1 MTTYNKLPYSNQFER
16 GHSFNWAGHWKEGKY
31 YYNDSYVTDFVVY
44 NNAVL
49 VCRKNHMSSSELE
62 PKIIYIDGKISDVDS
77 SYWEFVLGLDNKG
90 IVSSSSYISSATEED
105 KALDDSVVIG
115 EPYLKIIYLSGAY
128 AYIPAKDLAIGI
140 NVGLPMMTQQMLDY
154 LPEESA
160 VDDYVLIPDETD
172 ITDNGLGGTYLNILF
187 SAIRKLQ
194 AEVVRLKNSFRFGI
208 DSYTGTDTVSSEIV
222 SEYSSIQEDEPLWSI
237 EEDDLSEISDATI
250 DFEDPFIQLEPRSAI
265 NYDSTGYAEILTSA
279 STTEAISNAYK
290 EITDTKIFLYLTVDK
305 PNIIINLKERFDL
318 NSDISIDLNSIV
330 SNYNTLNEKYNICI
344 LVSRKMLLEEDN
356 TEYGKNYIWI
366 SIGYFNTNRIIKE
379 GYYNL
384 YTNSLQKNLYEISGK
399 YYINSVTFNSLS
411 IYKFNAYSKY
421 QDFSHEV
428 IQSQPDDSGYKY
440 RAAHI
445 TIRAV
450 KSLSELE
457 SITDRLQINELVW
470 QDDQNILWINGKNGP
485 VPISGSSI
493 KPDSGM
499 TEQEMIDKL
508 EELGIVYID
517 NNGLQLSNISDVTF
531 INSDTNKKFKFTVD
545 SEGNLNSQE
554 LPASTLANR
563 VASLSPELSTNE
575 EIRGFVAKLFA
586 TENNI
591 NPTTGGDLKLNSDR
605 IKIGAIYAPLVG
617 DTKFGCSHG
626 YIELENTSDK
636 DFPLEGCY
644 LHYVHPNET
653 NDSIFD
659 CEHLALDGILPA
671 WGTYLIRCKKYAD
684 PELDEDVFINVN
696 SFDKEWY
703 INGELLDLTHNTTAF
718 YGFAL
723 TYGNEVN
730 GSEVGA
736 ATVFKKSNSA
746 DTKAPYFY
754 VYNFIDAIFFNK
766 HPATTAGTWGKNTCS
781 SYSNTITKN
790 TFELDPAKQAYQALT
805 QYDSSRIR
813 LDNVTNDIQYLNLDK
828 EYIEF
833 PNSDDKYPVN
843 LFTPK
848 SSKEH
853 KNVSVDKTKLDKNKP
868 NMVTCSFG
876 IDIYTTRTFNWISCG
891 EFDEYV
897 FIKNGENNW
906 LKFESYKSGDENKT
920 MSSENIARKEFGSV
934 AINSIYKRIVGN
946 FPGDGTHY
954 TSHKCIIQF
963 NFGLPTDIK
972 TVYTYIV
979 GRADKN
985 GNPDFEHCSEE
996 YTFTLYPTSYT
1007 PRIYQITDQQGFH
1020 WIEYQV
1026 WAAAANKINE
1036 RIISDTINEN
1046 IIPILINT
1054 GDMTQNGTRI
1064 NEWLDYYNAGKV
1076 LFNHLEQMNVVGN
1089 NDLCDTNINI
1099 LGTGDDIGKSNGYYF
1114 HVFYCY
1120 EVNEDNLPVIT
1131 RDSDEVIKYI
1141 PSLYY
1146 FDSNNYRFIMI
1157 NSELTYENCN
1167 NWFDKHYNGQVVNVY
1182 TGWAIPVSGNSAG
1195 YCDNFTTIYTMIYR
1209 MLNTKNTKNAIA
1221 VCHEMPFTVITK
1233 DGLTTQA
1240 NVYGNYRS
1248 LSKATNGFK
1257 ASLVGSHTNQLTGS
1271 DIKAPHWLSR
1281 LFEYFQVKLC
1291 IGGHKHTY
1299 ACTYPIRENYFYT
1312 VNDTVINSASGPMP
1326 MQETLENDN
1335 TSWIYPD
1342 DYETEGLRGYNTSK
1356 KPYVKGPVVSSV
1368 PGDGYFSPMIV
1379 DNNLEGGVTYFMCQ
1393 ATGYKLTSNKEL
1405 PSNYQH
1411 FSKLIPQTGKKA
1423 NGDDK
1428 ADGNQQYPMFSIIS
1442 MSGNTYLIKLLRIT
1456 DIKDDANDHVFT
1468 QQQYGTGTPAFQY
1481 ATETLDSRYCT
1492 WSTTETAIISI

>member
-128 AYIPAKDLAIGI
+128 TYIPAKDLAIGI

-154 LPEESA
+154 LPEEST

-237 EEDDLSEISDATI
+237 EENDLSEIPDATI
-250 DFEDPFIQLEPRSAI
+250 DFEDPFIQLEPRSSI

-279 STTEAISNAYK
+279 STTEAISNAYQ
-290 EITDTKIFLYLTVDK
+290 EVTDTKIFLYLTVDK
-305 PNIIINLKERFDL
+305 PNIIINLKERFNL
-318 NSDISIDLNSIV
+318 NSDISINLNSIV
-330 SNYNTLNEKYNICI
+330 NNYNTLNEKYNICI

-384 YTNSLQKNLYEISGK
+384 YNNSLQKNLYEISGK

-517 NNGLQLSNISDVTF
+517 DTGLQLSNISDVTF
-531 INSDTNKKFKFTVD
+531 INNDTGKKFKFAVD
-545 SEGNLNSQE
+545 SNGNLNSKE
-554 LPASTLANR
+554 LPEHILADR
-563 VASLSPELSTNE
+563 IASLSPELSTNS
-575 EIRGFVAKLFA
+575 EIRGFVSKLFA
-586 TENNI
+586 SENGL
-591 NPTTGGDLKLNSDR
+591 NPTVGGDLKLNSDR
-605 IKIGAIYAPLVG
+605 IKIGAIYAPLVT

-636 DFPLEGCY
+636 DFPLQGCY
-644 LHYVHPNET
+644 LHYLHPNKI
-653 NDSIFD
+653 NASILD
-659 CEHLALDGILPA
+659 CEHLELDGILPA
-671 WGTYLIRCKKYAD
+671 GGTYLIRCKKYAD
-684 PELDEDVFINVN
+684 PELDADVFINVN
-696 SFDKEWY
+696 SFDLEWY
-703 INGELLDLTHNTTAF
+703 INKELLDLSQDPNYC

-723 TYGNEVN
+723 TYGDKVN
-730 GSEVGA
+730 GESVSA
-736 ATVFKKSNSA
+736 STIFKTNNSS
-746 DTKAPYFY
+746 DSKAPYFY
-754 VYNFIDAIFFNK
+754 VYNFIDAIIFNK
-766 HPATTAGTWGKNTCS
+766 HPSATAGTWGKNYCT

-805 QYDSSRIR
+805 TYDSSRIR
-813 LDNVTNDIQYLNLDK
+813 LDNVTNDIQYLNLNNQF
-828 EYIEF
+828 IEF
-833 PNSDDKYPVN
+833 PNSNDKHSVK

-848 SSKEH
+848 SSKEY
-853 KNVSVDKTKLDKNKP
+853 KNVSTDKTKLDKDKP

-920 MSSENIARKEFGSV
+920 MSSNEDVVRKEFGSV

-963 NFGLPTDIK
+963 NFGSPVDVK
-972 TVYTYIV
+972 TLYTYVV

-1007 PRIYQITDQQGFH
+1007 PRIYQTTDQQGFH

-1026 WAAAANKINE
+1026 WSAAANKINE

-1076 LFNHLEQMNVVGN
+1076 LFSHLEQMNVVGN

-1099 LGTGDDIGKSNGYYF
+1099 LGTGDDVGKSNGYYF

-1120 EVNEDNLPVIT
+1120 EVNENNLPIIT
-1131 RDSDEVIKYI
+1131 DSDNIDKYV

-1146 FDSNNYRFIMI
+1146 FDSNDYRFIMI
-1157 NSELTYENCN
+1157 NSEITEENCK
-1167 NWFDKHYNGQVVNVY
+1167 NWFKKQYNGQTVNVY
-1182 TGWAIPVSGNSAG
+1182 TGWCIPTSGQSAG
-1195 YCDNFTTIYTMIYR
+1195 YCSDFTTVYTMIYR
-1209 MLNTKNTKNAIA
+1209 MLNTKGAKNVIA

-1233 DGLTTQA
+1233 DSLTTAQ
-1240 NVYGNYRS
+1240 NVYSNYRS
-1248 LSKATNGFK
+1248 CSASKTT
-1257 ASLVGSHTNQLTGS
+1257 LIGSHTNQMTGI
-1271 DIKAPHWLSR
+1271 DTKAMHWLSR
-1281 LFEYFQVKLC
+1281 LLEYFGVKLC

-1312 VNDTVINSASGPMP
+1312 NNGIKYNSSTAPMT
-1326 MQETLENDN
+1326 MTETLEND
-1335 TSWIYPD
+1335 TSEWIYPD

-1428 ADGNQQYPMFSIIS
+1428 ADGNQQYPMFSIVS